1 WLGLRYFSAGLT
13 IIYFLKFVGLKVVG
27 WLFNMSEAADNYI
40 FIVFVVNK
48 MIAIMLLPFL
58 ILLAFST
65 SPVYDVALTTSLCL
79 VTGLFCY
86 RMILTF
92 AAIRNQVRVNP
103 FHFFFY
109 LMAFEVAPL
118 LILFNGW

>member
-1 WLGLRYFSAGLT
+1 M
-13 IIYFLKFVGLKVVG
+13 VG

-48 MIAIMLLPFL
+48 MIAILLLPFL
-58 ILLAFST
+58 ILLAFSS
-65 SPVYDVALTTSLCL
+65 SPVYDIALTGSLCM
-79 VTGLFCY
+79 VAGLLCY

-103 FHFFFY
+103 FHFFLY
-109 LMAFEVAPL
+109 LLAFEVAPL
-118 LILFNGW
+118 LILYKGLLLFFGITA